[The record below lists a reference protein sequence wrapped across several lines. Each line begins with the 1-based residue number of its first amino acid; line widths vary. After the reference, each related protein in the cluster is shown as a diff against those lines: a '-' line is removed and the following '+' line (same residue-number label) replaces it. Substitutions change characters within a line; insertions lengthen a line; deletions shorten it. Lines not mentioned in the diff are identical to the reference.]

1 MTVESVKGYDRQAGR
16 YPDPQGPLLVANLFM
31 ILSLEALDSYSR
43 KMLLHVTFLSLAC
56 LKAIAQQS
64 KLALNLS

>member
-1 MTVESVKGYDRQAGR
+1 MTGKQAGTR
-16 YPDPQGPLLVANLFM
+16 PDPQGPLLVANLFM

-43 KMLLHVTFLSLAC
+43 KMLLLHVTFLSLAC

-64 KLALNLS
+64 ELALNLS